1 MGKYRSAFKG
11 LICQC
16 YMDGVIKDSLS
27 TKKKELD
34 ETLREVEKA
43 MGSNELYCK
52 LENLVSEFEMEL
64 EEKWF
69 DYGASAREVVDYW
82 NLGDGDEV
90 INSKGSDGDNRIQA
104 K

>member
-1 MGKYRSAFKG
+1 MEKHRKVFKG

-16 YMDGVIKDSLS
+16 YVNGVIKDSLS

-43 MGSNELYCK
+43 MGNNELYCK
-52 LENLVSEFEMEL
+52 LENLVSEVELEL

-69 DYGASAREVVDYW
+69 DYGASAREVLDYW
-82 NLGDGDEV
+82 HIGEEE
-90 INSKGSDGDNRIQA
+90 
-104 K
+104 